1 MDQWEINEWMIIW
14 LCTLKKKIYFLRL
27 IMKKSFNNFN
37 IWNTIENNWK
47 NLYITVFILVFVW
60 CWYIQVL
67 FYFKFCLIYIFY
79 CSLQNNPKMPL
90 SYCSVFSLRV
100 IYWIFVKIYWLE
112 VWRRRVWGTRILFW
126 IYTQVDWMH
135 PSF

>member
-1 MDQWEINEWMIIW
+1 MDEWLFDYVHW
-14 LCTLKKKIYFLRL
+14 KKKMYLLRL

-47 NLYITVFILVFVW
+47 NLYITVFILIFVW

-79 CSLQNNPKMPL
+79 CSLQNSPKMPL
-90 SYCSVFSLRV
+90 SYCGVFSLRV